1 MINWK
6 NEKGYRV
13 GDIGDDYGKKQLLAK
28 KKTKAGREEIRE
40 DNDKKTETEEEKLTI
55 VN

>member
-13 GDIGDDYGKKQLLAK
+13 GDIGDDYGKKHLLAK

-40 DNDKKTETEEEKLTI
+40 DNDKKKQRQKKK
-55 VN
+55 N